1 MEKTG
6 SRLLAL
12 VLAFIIVVFGFL
24 IFSSGYSV
32 VHREWGSVGSAFAA
46 CAITWML
53 ADLVMMAAGAWVL
66 GSAGGQRIPLWLS
79 GAAAA
84 VAGTSLVVGVL
95 THVVPCSGP
104 S

>member
-1 MEKTG
+1 MERTG
-6 SRLLAL
+6 SRVLAVVLAL
-12 VLAFIIVVFGFL
+12 IIVVFGFL
-24 IFSSGYSV
+24 MFSSGYSV
-32 VHREWGSVGSAFAA
+32 VHREWSSIGSAFAA
-46 CAITWML
+46 CAVTWILMG
-53 ADLVMMAAGAWVL
+53 LVMMAAGTWVL
-66 GSAGGQRIPLWLS
+66 GSGGGQRLALCLS